1 MTHLYWMNAVLSRGI
16 DRKHRRTSGIQD
28 RPLVINAIW
37 LMAGIFNS
45 MLFFGEFRF
54 KWSCSGLELLFP
66 LRASQSFHVC
76 NLHKCLLLQ
85 DNWHISYKATR
96 KTHTKKHFSFWNS
109 QYFLTPIKT
118 ANNKRLSLFIRMC
131 WCTSQYLLQPDK
143 PKCKARAGLL
153 CAYKR
158 ICWVCW
164 VILVEKQ
171 QFVHKSST
179 LHLGW
184 TPYPT
189 VLHPS
194 ISLITVFV
202 ISPSKRRKST
212 SVKPIAVSLLL
223 HKNKKNSILW
233 NQQTNSA
240 QETDKNFNR

>member
-184 TPYPT
+184 TTSYRA
-189 VLHPS
+189 PS
-194 ISLITVFV
+194 IHLSHHCICHLSIKEKKINQCQTNCCV
-202 ISPSKRRKST
+202 IASSQEQEKLNFMKST
-212 SVKPIAVSLLL
+212 
-223 HKNKKNSILW
+223 
-233 NQQTNSA
+233 NQFSPRDW
-240 QETDKNFNR
+240 QELQ